1 MLEVLHERLLQVI
14 DRPIASFQWI
24 FICSLKNTRS
34 AKHTKG
40 AGLLLDETP
49 RTVNCLERASSGAGS
64 LFPPTV
70 ARVRVVPAKGK
81 NRYEGLEYVSPA
93 LNERSDYLADVIRFH
108 DARCAHSP
116 TVSKH
121 SPISLQHKRQRA
133 VVVAYCTSWRAGLR

>member
-14 DRPIASFQWI
+14 DRPVASFQWI

-49 RTVNCLERASSGAGS
+49 RTVNCLALVGGRELVPSYGI
-64 LFPPTV
+64 

-81 NRYEGLEYVSPA
+81 NRYEGLEYASPA
-93 LNERSDYLADVIRFH
+93 LNERSGYLADVIRFH

-121 SPISLQHKRQRA
+121 SPISLQHKRQ
-133 VVVAYCTSWRAGLR
+133 LLL